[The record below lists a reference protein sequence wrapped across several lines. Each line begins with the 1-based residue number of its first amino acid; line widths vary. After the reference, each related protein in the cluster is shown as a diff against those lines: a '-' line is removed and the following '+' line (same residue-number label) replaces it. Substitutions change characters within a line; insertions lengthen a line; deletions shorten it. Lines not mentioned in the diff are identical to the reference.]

1 MKRTTKKVFLAVAAL
16 MGFGMLSGELGTS
29 VTGRAGLKGANTNS
43 TGKKFYSAYSS
54 MDEVGDAGNAL
65 TREIAG
71 EGIVMLKNKDNLLPL
86 EGVKNVTV
94 FGKNSV
100 NTSIGGGGSGA
111 SKGYY
116 PAAGI
121 YDTLKEAGFVVNEAQ
136 KAFYEDNSRSG
147 NGRTSGGMFS
157 SSGFT
162 IGETPVSNYESS
174 VKETWNTYNDAAI
187 ITIVRSGSEGADE
200 PVCNIVDDASQL
212 DANGSP
218 KEEVGNRHY
227 LELSKNEEDMIKM
240 VEESGKF
247 SKIIVVLNAT
257 NVMELGDLEKDDKIG
272 AMLWT
277 GGLGGTGFY
286 AIGDILT
293 GKVNPSGKTV
303 DVFPADLL
311 NDPTSLNFGTNAQ
324 NQDNNVEN
332 YFLSPDKQDANFESK
347 YKDIWYGKNRDGSYS
362 TTETASIAAYTNY
375 EEGVYLGYKYYETM
389 FTVKGGLASRG
400 AKDWYAQNVVYPF
413 GFGLSFT
420 EFEMKADGEI
430 QRNGHDMSLDVKV
443 TNKGAVAGKKTVEL
457 YVEAPYTDGQVEK
470 PSAVLVAFAKTDT
483 IKPGQNE
490 TVTLTWKDTDVA
502 SYDYND
508 ANENGFK
515 GYELD
520 AGEYTF
526 NIGDDSH
533 NYQANV
539 QWEVETTE
547 TFTTDGYT
555 NNEVHNL
562 FSEKIAKNNREDTTT
577 NNPYRSLPMEG
588 DGLVVEQLSRAKGKD
603 LANINKPKEHGN
615 AESTVK
621 GDALKIMSE
630 VVTGVNMEGTDN
642 VASYMPSVD
651 KKTVKEVKEA
661 FGDDYTQGDTSVTE
675 DFYSLAGHDPYT
687 NEADKALYNRV
698 INKMS
703 WKDLYTAL
711 DGCGWKNAAI
721 ASINKPQSVDVD
733 GPSAIYRVDYPT
745 ACTLAATFNIELAE
759 KFGELIGEE
768 SLWGIRPGWYGPAMD
783 THRSAF
789 SGRNFEYYSEDG
801 LLGGLIGAYSIKAA
815 QAKGCY
821 AFMKHMALNDCETD
835 RNGNHAFVS
844 EQALREIYF
853 KPFRLSVE
861 IGGALAVMGGM
872 NSIGYVANYD
882 NKAEMTD
889 MLRGEWGF
897 KGFVE
902 TDAGSFNYGTSPYSN
917 GFMARVAGC
926 DTLLGFGGKPSGLG
940 AWDATKK
947 VPVQD
952 GKELWSIYYYFRQS
966 MVKLLYVT
974 ANSSVT
980 QNGLNFKN
988 WDAEN
993 STFNVACD
1001 TTANVSVKATD
1012 AANIGTTDVWYEITS
1027 GSLPEG
1033 VTMDRYGAIT
1043 GKPTKKG
1050 SYKFTVTMHADGWI
1064 THTKDYTFNVI
1075 DAFKIDKTEAKAN
1088 EEFDATISSDYI
1100 TEGTITYMDEEGT
1113 LPEGLELSADG
1124 HITGKATKNGTYT
1137 VKIHVIQVVEVPNGW
1152 WGTRKQSYEY
1162 DQEFT
1167 LTVTGATEVKPVTA
1181 DEAKAA
1187 ADAAKTAADAAKA
1200 AADAAKTAADAAQKT
1215 AAEAKTAATTTSKGC
1230 GGSIIAA
1237 SSALGAM
1244 ALLGVALAFKK
1255 KREED

>member
-1 MKRTTKKVFLAVAAL
+1 MKKTTKKVFLAVAAL

-29 VTGRAGLKGANTNS
+29 VTGKAGLKGANTTS

-121 YDTLKEAGFVVNEAQ
+121 YDSLKEAGFVVNEAQ

-147 NGRTSGGMFS
+147 TGRTSGGMFS
-157 SSGFT
+157 SGGFT
-162 IGETPVSNYESS
+162 IGETPVSKYEAS
-174 VKETWNTYNDAAI
+174 VKETWNTFNDAAI
-187 ITIVRSGSEGADE
+187 ITLVRSGSEGADE

-212 DANGSP
+212 DANGAP

-240 VEESGKF
+240 VEDSHKF

-257 NVMELGDLEKDDKIG
+257 NVMELGELEKDDKIG

-311 NDPTSLNFGTNAQ
+311 KDPTSLNFGTNAQ
-324 NQDNNVEN
+324 NQANNAKN
-332 YFLSPDKQDANFESK
+332 YFLSPDKTDPKFESN
-347 YKDIWYGKNRDGSYS
+347 YKDIWYAKDRTGNYS
-362 TTETASIAAYTNY
+362 TTETANIAAYTNY

-389 FTVKGGLASRG
+389 FDIKGGSTA
-400 AKDWYAQNVVYPF
+400 AQTWYDENVVYPF

-420 EFEMKADGEI
+420 DFKMEAAGDVQKT
-430 QRNGHDMSLDVKV
+430 GHDMSLKVKV
-443 TNKGAVAGKKTVEL
+443 TNTGEVAGKKTVEL
-457 YVEAPYTDGQVEK
+457 YVKAPYIEGQIEK
-470 PSAVLVAFAKTDT
+470 PSAVLVAFAKTD
-483 IKPGQNE
+483 KLEPEESE

-508 ANENGFK
+508 ANKNRFK

-520 AGEYTF
+520 QGEYTF

-533 NYQANV
+533 DYQASV
-539 QWEVETTE
+539 PWKVETTE
-547 TFTTDGYT
+547 KITTDGYT

-562 FSEKIAKNNREDTTT
+562 FSEKIAKSNTEDTQT
-577 NNPYRSLPMEG
+577 NNPYRSLPMDG
-588 DGLVVEQLSRAKGKD
+588 DGIVVEQLSRATGKN
-603 LANINKPKEHGN
+603 LANINAPKAHGH
-615 AESTVK
+615 ADTTVK

-630 VVTGVNMEGTDN
+630 VITSVNMEGTEN
-642 VASYMPSVD
+642 VASYMPSID
-651 KKTVKEVKEA
+651 KKTVADVKKA
-661 FGDDYTQGDTSVTE
+661 FGDGYTQGDTSVTE
-675 DFYSLAGHDPYT
+675 DFYILAGHDPFT
-687 NEADKALYNRV
+687 NEADKALYNKV
-698 INKMS
+698 INKMT
-703 WKDLYTAL
+703 WEELYSAL

-721 ASINKPQSVDVD
+721 KSINKPQSVDVD

-745 ACTLAATFNIELAE
+745 ACTLAATFNVELAE
-759 KFGELIGEE
+759 RFGELIGEE

-801 LLGGLIGAYSIKAA
+801 LLGGMIGAYSIKAA

-940 AWDATKK
+940 TWDATKK

-980 QNGLNFKN
+980 QNGLNFTK
-988 WDAEN
+988 WDKAEN
-993 STFNVACD
+993 TFNVACD
-1001 TTANVSVKATD
+1001 TSANVSVKAASD
-1012 AANIGTTDVWYEITS
+1012 ANIGTTDVWYEITS

-1033 VTMDRYGAIT
+1033 VTMDRYGSIT
-1043 GKPTKKG
+1043 GKATKKG
-1050 SYKFTVTMHADGWI
+1050 SYKFTVTMHADGWVS
-1064 THTKDYTFNVI
+1064 HTKDFTFNVI
-1075 DAFKIDKTEAKAN
+1075 DAFKIDKTEVKAN
-1088 EEFDATISSDYI
+1088 EEFNATISSDYI
-1100 TEGTITYMDEEGT
+1100 KDGTITYMDEEGT
-1113 LPEGLELSADG
+1113 LPEGLTLSADG

-1137 VKIHVIQVVEVPNGW
+1137 VKIHIIQVVKVNNGW
-1152 WGTRKQSYEY
+1152 WGSTNKSYEY

-1187 ADAAKTAADAAKA
+1187 ADAAKSAADAAKA
-1200 AADAAKTAADAAQKT
+1200 AADAAKAAADAAQKT
-1215 AAEAKTAATTTSKGC
+1215 ADEAKTAAATTSKGC
-1230 GGSIIAA
+1230 GGSIVAA
-1237 SSALGAM
+1237 TSALGAM

-1255 KREED
+1255 KRED